1 MFFESSPMSSSIHTA
16 IRIRPLLPFEL
27 ERDGGGRCV
36 NFVSPTLLEL
46 ADEPR
51 RSYDYVFPPSSTNVD
66 VFQRMVSP
74 LVEGCFSGINASVLA
89 YGQTGSGKT
98 HTMLDERASV
108 VPSFA
113 RAVFARVEAEE
124 DLVGNGMHAWEVRLS
139 CIEVYRKQ
147 LRDLLAEGPSSSA
160 SAASLSLRGSE
171 AHGARKMKVT
181 SVDDVTALLVQAT
194 GNRATGSHAMSVAS
208 SRSHALITFE
218 LEHRWRLAAG
228 GWRASTA
235 LIRLVDLA
243 GSEDQRRTGHA
254 SGSDGFREGCAINL
268 GLCTL
273 ANVMRDLT
281 ATDHAEGDFVRY
293 RDSLLTQLLQPCL
306 GGNSRSVLLACV
318 SPAASN
324 IAETASTLRFASA
337 AKFVVTRPAAVVREI
352 EPPFPAHPLENDAF
366 DHDVMLGR
374 RCELLHT
381 AAHGTV
387 FARALGPRTAPLILW
402 VHGSGPTNSSAQW
415 SELSYELAVRS
426 CGAFYQ
432 VAIDCPGYGRSV
444 PGDRQTV
451 RSEPAAFLLDVI
463 RTLTGSET
471 AHTLVGSSQ
480 GSCSIFNAVLAMP
493 TITKFIAVMH
503 PVGHDVFRYSAI
515 TQPTLLSFEIEDAG
529 HPVKVGRWM
538 AKSLQR
544 PRFFEWSSR
553 ATPFWLNDHFVS
565 ELLAMHAETR
575 GGRAR
580 SDPDALQRHVEEAI
594 VISAEEEEG
603 KCGED
608 GGRSSGSVQLVSG
621 LLGWLQAAGRESEV
635 KPIEL
640 ELLDAPPL
648 AQLRSLAARTAR
660 VLATRVATLR
670 EALRTRP
677 PQLLSSSPV
686 GSGRGGSTKSAAAVN
701 CSSSKIASRRELR
714 RTWHAVLDEETG
726 MLEYVNALDSTFIS
740 VERPEGAGVRI
751 VARAAAKVEESS
763 LFYVAEDTRDTTPVE
778 SSKARK
784 RRELAEAKEVWAS
797 DERWVAAKKKK
808 QLIIRFGNTADQSA
822 VAAGVGNVATTTFIE
837 VVGKKKGAAAAVHFN
852 INPSYPKSATKVNR
866 SPFELKYSMK
876 RRFPCH
882 MTVHWERSVGA
893 PPITLEYYVRH
904 TLALNT
910 VWLAVILPEEAP
922 RGRRVPKPV
931 VVEVEDDETYKLVVL

>member
-1 MFFESSPMSSSIHTA
+1 
-16 IRIRPLLPFEL
+16 
-27 ERDGGGRCV
+27 
-36 NFVSPTLLEL
+36 
-46 ADEPR
+46 
-51 RSYDYVFPPSSTNVD
+51 
-66 VFQRMVSP
+66 
-74 LVEGCFSGINASVLA
+74 
-89 YGQTGSGKT
+89 
-98 HTMLDERASV
+98 
-108 VPSFA
+108 
-113 RAVFARVEAEE
+113 
-124 DLVGNGMHAWEVRLS
+124 
-139 CIEVYRKQ
+139 
-147 LRDLLAEGPSSSA
+147 
-160 SAASLSLRGSE
+160 
-171 AHGARKMKVT
+171 
-181 SVDDVTALLVQAT
+181 
-194 GNRATGSHAMSVAS
+194 
-208 SRSHALITFE
+208 
-218 LEHRWRLAAG
+218 
-228 GWRASTA
+228 
-235 LIRLVDLA
+235 
-243 GSEDQRRTGHA
+243 
-254 SGSDGFREGCAINL
+254 
-268 GLCTL
+268 
-273 ANVMRDLT
+273 
-281 ATDHAEGDFVRY
+281 
-293 RDSLLTQLLQPCL
+293 
-306 GGNSRSVLLACV
+306 
-318 SPAASN
+318 
-324 IAETASTLRFASA
+324 
-337 AKFVVTRPAAVVREI
+337 
-352 EPPFPAHPLENDAF
+352 
-366 DHDVMLGR
+366 MLGR

-451 RSEPAAFLLDVI
+451 RSEPGAFLLDVI
-463 RTLTGSET
+463 RTLIGSET

-503 PVGHDVFRYSAI
+503 PVGHGVFRYSAI

-580 SDPDALQRHVEEAI
+580 SDPDALQRHVEEAV

-621 LLGWLQAAGRESEV
+621 VLGWLQAAGRECEV

-640 ELLDAPPL
+640 ELLDTPPL
-648 AQLRSLAARTAR
+648 AQLRSLAAGTAR
-660 VLATRVATLR
+660 VLATRVAALR
-670 EALRTRP
+670 EALRRP

-686 GSGRGGSTKSAAAVN
+686 ASGRGGSMKSATAVN
-701 CSSSKIASRRELR
+701 CGSGKISSRRELR

-726 MLEYVNALDSTFIS
+726 MLEYVNALDSTLIS

-751 VARAAAKVEESS
+751 VARESGGSASATTTTVPLSVEESS
-763 LFYVAEDTRDTTPVE
+763 LFYVAEDTPDTTPVE

-784 RRELAEAKEVWAS
+784 RRELAQAKEVWAS

-808 QLIIRFGNTADQSA
+808 KLILRFGNTADQSA
-822 VAAGVGNVATTTFIE
+822 VAAGVGIVATTTFIE

-852 INPSYPKSATKVNR
+852 INPRYPKSATKVNR

-882 MTVHWERSVGA
+882 MTVHWKSGVGA

-910 VWLAVILPEEAP
+910 VWIAVILPEEAP
-922 RGRRVPKPV
+922 RGRRVPKPM